1 MDEEITLPLSEEF
14 LKLIMQIHKKII
26 KPDEFM
32 KGLSIPPSHGKV
44 IFYLAQKGPSSVSN
58 IAKELC
64 ISKPNMTPIID
75 KLLEE
80 GFVTRSE
87 DPKDRRILRIEITEK
102 AMDIFR
108 MKRHIAISSLQATLS
123 DLDEED
129 KYSLNE
135 ILPKLND
142 ILSKLK

>member
-14 LKLIMQIHKKII
+14 FKLLMQIHKKII

-58 IAKELC
+58 IAKALC

-87 DPKDRRILRIEITEK
+87 DPNDRRILRIEITQK
-102 AMDIFR
+102 AMDIFK
-108 MKRHIAISSLQATLS
+108 MKRHFAISSLQTTLS
-123 DLDEED
+123 TLEEKD
-129 KYSLNE
+129 QNTLKE
-135 ILPKLND
+135 ILPKFNE
-142 ILSKLK
+142 IISKLE